1 MSADRRIPSLDGLRA
16 ISIGLV
22 LASHLGGTAGFP
34 HVMIPTGELGVGV
47 FFVISGY
54 LITTLLLAEEQRYGG
69 VSLGRFYL
77 RRTFRIFPTYY
88 VYLGLMLALSAA
100 GVIALKEHDA
110 VHAFTYTM
118 NYHDD
123 RSWWMGHTWS
133 LAVEE
138 QFYLLWPALIVMLGP
153 RRAIWGAAA
162 FVVLSPAIRLADW
175 FLLPSMREL
184 TGQSF
189 WTVGDSIAIGC
200 VLAGV
205 RPRLEVNAR
214 WHAFQQSP
222 LFALVPVIVVAAY
235 YIGTL
240 KTLPSLA
247 ALQSIQIVG
256 IAMCIDWSI
265 RWHQG
270 AVGKLLNWR
279 PLVFVG
285 TLSYSLYLWQ
295 QPFLNRH
302 AGEWFEDPWFATFPL
317 SLVIVLAAALAS
329 YYLVEQPMLRVREKL
344 EARWLGK
351 RAPAPK
357 PAA

>member
-16 ISIGLV
+16 ISIALV
-22 LASHLGGTAGFP
+22 LVSHVSGTAGFP
-34 HVMIPTGELGVGV
+34 IAVLKTGELGVRV

-54 LITTLLLAEEQRYGG
+54 LITTLLLAEDKRYGD
-69 VSLGRFYL
+69 VSLARFYL

-88 VYLGLMLALSAA
+88 AYLLLILGLSLG
-100 GVIALKEHDA
+100 GVIALNDHDA
-110 VHAFTYTM
+110 VHAFTYTT
-118 NYHDD
+118 NYHLD

-138 QFYLLWPALIVMLGP
+138 QFYLLWPFLVVMLGP

-175 FLLPSMREL
+175 YGLPSLREL
-184 TGQSF
+184 SGESF

-205 RPRLEVNAR
+205 RPKLEASTR
-214 WHAFQQSP
+214 WHAIQQSP
-222 LFALVPVIVVAAY
+222 LFAIVPVIVAVSF
-235 YIGTL
+235 YIGIE
-240 KTLPSLA
+240 KVLPSLA
-247 ALQSIQIVG
+247 VLQSIEILG

-270 AVGKLLNWR
+270 AVGKVLNWR
-279 PLVFVG
+279 PLVWVG

-302 AGEWFEDPWFATFPL
+302 STAWFSAFPVNL
-317 SLVIVLAAALAS
+317 GLALAVALAS
-329 YYLVEQPMLRVREKL
+329 FYLIEQPMLRVREKL

-351 RAPAPK
+351 RTPVAP